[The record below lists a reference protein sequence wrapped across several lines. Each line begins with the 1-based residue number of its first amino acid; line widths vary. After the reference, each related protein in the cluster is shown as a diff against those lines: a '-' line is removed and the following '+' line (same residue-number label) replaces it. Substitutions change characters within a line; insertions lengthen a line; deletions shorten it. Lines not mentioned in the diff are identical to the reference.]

1 MLVSM
6 ERKLL
11 FLSSTDVAEVRR
23 RVHKKKHIQPL
34 TKKPDTKPSL
44 SGRQQHTIAVPA
56 RFQLFLEMVFSL
68 LVVAIPFSVH
78 AGIFP
83 DVFASEETLAI
94 PAEASAS
101 GSPLDVILLAAEQ
114 NPDPLGGRG
123 SAEIVVSDNALVASG
138 PIDEEQIATQSTND
152 EISVYTVREGD
163 SLSQV
168 AQMFGVTSNTI
179 LWANDLK
186 KKTDIQPGDS
196 LIILPIAGIR
206 HVVKSGDT
214 VKSIAKKYEGNAEE
228 ILSYNQLAQASDITV
243 GETLIIPGGELHSE
257 VQAANAKKPS
267 KGSKSTGS
275 GSAGF
280 INPAPG
286 SVKTQGIHGNNGVDL
301 AGSTGSTIRA
311 AAGGTVIVA
320 KGGGGWNGGYGN
332 YIVIKHKNGTQTLY
346 AHLSTL
352 SVGSGE
358 VVDQGQTIGGMGNT
372 GKSTGTHLHFEVRG
386 GRNPF

>member
-1 MLVSM
+1 MLFFISDTGVTS
-6 ERKLL
+6 
-11 FLSSTDVAEVRR
+11 ARR
-23 RVHKKKHIQPL
+23 RVHKKKHI
-34 TKKPDTKPSL
+34 KPSTKNTDTAPSL
-44 SGRQQHTIAVPA
+44 TSRQHHTIAVPA
-56 RFQLFLEMVFSL
+56 RFQLLLEMVFSL

-83 DVFASEETLAI
+83 DVFASEEILAT
-94 PAEASAS
+94 PVAALTSD
-101 GSPLDVILLAAEQ
+101 GPLDVALLVAEQ
-114 NPDPLGGRG
+114 NSDPLGGRG
-123 SAEIVVSDNALVASG
+123 ATEIVVSDNALVATG
-138 PIDEEQIATQSTND
+138 PVDEDQDATQSTND

-186 KKTDIQPGDS
+186 KKTDIQPGDA
-196 LIILPIAGIR
+196 LVILPIAGIR

-214 VKSIAKKYEGNAEE
+214 VKSIANKYEGNAEE
-228 ILSYNQLAQASDITV
+228 ILSYNQLALASDITV

-257 VQAANAKKPS
+257 VQTTTAKKTG

-280 INPAPG
+280 VNPAP
-286 SVKTQGIHGNNGVDL
+286 SAVKSQGIHGNNGVDL
-301 AGSTGSTIRA
+301 AGAMGSAIRA

-332 YIVIKHKNGTQTLY
+332 YIVVKHKNGTQTLY
-346 AHLSTL
+346 AHLSSL

-358 VVDQGQTIGGMGNT
+358 VVDQGQTIGGMGNS